1 MKILHD
7 PALLQ
12 SLLSRPACTDYF
24 EPQFRPYFQ
33 LVEFS
38 AGDRIVH
45 QDAPADRLYLMLD
58 GRCHVRVGLAN
69 GKSVILHM
77 MRPPCLIGEMELL
90 RQVSPFTVLALETC
104 HMLALPM
111 EPCGPMLLENVY
123 FLRRVASDLVWKER
137 GMTLTLLHTFG
148 YPLENRLA
156 KFLLDNRQGDC
167 CDIRKVVMAESLG
180 VSYRHMESVM
190 SRFVRAGYLSKEK
203 LTYRITDQGALA
215 ALARDLDSEI

>member
-12 SLLSRPACTDYF
+12 KLLSSKACTDYF
-24 EPQFRPYFQ
+24 APQFRPHFS
-33 LVEFS
+33 LVEF
-38 AGDRIVH
+38 APGERVIH
-45 QDAPADRLYLMLD
+45 QDAPADHLFLMLD

-69 GKSVILHM
+69 GKSVILQM
-77 MRPPCLIGEMELL
+77 MQPPCLIGEMELL
-90 RQVSPFTVLALETC
+90 RNVSPFTVLALEPC
-104 HMLALPM
+104 RMLALPM
-111 EPCGPMLLENVY
+111 AVCKPMLLENAY
-123 FLRRVASDLVWKER
+123 FLRRVAADLVWKER

-180 VSYRHMESVM
+180 VSYRHVESVM
-190 SRFVRAGYLSKEK
+190 SRFVREGYLTKEG
-203 LTYRITDQGALA
+203 LTYRIRDPQALA
-215 ALARDLDSEI
+215 ELARDLEGEI